1 MLHHRGCASVSED
14 DLKWSCNRAIT
25 LLFMMVTFVL
35 LLSLS
40 YFFFSHKIH
49 MSRQRLVI
57 RQGKLKEIKIKNEI
71 INRNRRNERDKYGK
85 QSEEKTAQI
94 TLCFCNKLIM
104 AIKKRE
110 KEKNV
115 FSPFLNRCEPD
126 GRAIVPS
133 ASSIIRKPSQ
143 WSVATVPHK
152 YGTTERW
159 GRERKVRERWWS
171 DELWENEVLFLWKTS
186 PLSPRH
192 RQLKAAGGGFATKQ
206 QRKRKKGKCYRF
218 DLSLSPQSH
227 PSPSSFLPWDWNKA
241 GILASRSG
249 CRR

>member
-1 MLHHRGCASVSED
+1 MGECGMYCTALWA
-14 DLKWSCNRAIT
+14 
-25 LLFMMVTFVL
+25 VL
-35 LLSLS
+35 RLEKR
-40 YFFFSHKIH
+40 YIMQTIYHFT
-49 MSRQRLVI
+49 MSRKRLVI
-57 RQGKLKEIKIKNEI
+57 RQGTLKKIKMKKWNNQQKQKEWK
-71 INRNRRNERDKYGK
+71 RDKYEK

-104 AIKKRE
+104 AIRKRE
-110 KEKNV
+110 REKNI
-115 FSPFLNRCEPD
+115 SPFLNRCEPD

-159 GRERKVRERWWS
+159 GREWKVRERWWS
-171 DELWENEVLFLWKTS
+171 DEQWENEVLFLWKTS
-186 PLSPRH
+186 RLSQQH

-218 DLSLSPQSH
+218 DLSLSPQPH

>member
-1 MLHHRGCASVSED
+1 MKLQPRHNS
-14 DLKWSCNRAIT
+14 
-25 LLFMMVTFVL
+25 
-35 LLSLS
+35 SL
-40 YFFFSHKIH
+40 YDGNICVVIFIKLFFFLTQNPHVKKK
-49 MSRQRLVI
+49 I
-57 RQGKLKEIKIKNEI
+57 RQGKLKEIKIKNET
-71 INRNRRNERDKYGK
+71 INRNRRNERDKYEK

-152 YGTTERW
+152 YGTTER
-159 GRERKVRERWWS
+159 
-171 DELWENEVLFLWKTS
+171 
-186 PLSPRH
+186 
-192 RQLKAAGGGFATKQ
+192 
-206 QRKRKKGKCYRF
+206 
-218 DLSLSPQSH
+218 
-227 PSPSSFLPWDWNKA
+227 
-241 GILASRSG
+241 
-249 CRR
+249 

>member
-1 MLHHRGCASVSED
+1 MKLQPRHNS
-14 DLKWSCNRAIT
+14 
-25 LLFMMVTFVL
+25 
-35 LLSLS
+35 SLNDGNICVVIFIKL
-40 YFFFSHKIH
+40 FFFSHKIH

-57 RQGKLKEIKIKNEI
+57 RQGKLKEIKIKNET
-71 INRNRRNERDKYGK
+71 INRNRRNERDKYEK

-143 WSVATVPHK
+143 WSVATLPHK
-152 YGTTERW
+152 YGTTER
-159 GRERKVRERWWS
+159 
-171 DELWENEVLFLWKTS
+171 
-186 PLSPRH
+186 
-192 RQLKAAGGGFATKQ
+192 
-206 QRKRKKGKCYRF
+206 
-218 DLSLSPQSH
+218 
-227 PSPSSFLPWDWNKA
+227 
-241 GILASRSG
+241 
-249 CRR
+249 